1 MLRISPNW
9 SDSNL
14 LFRNSNEFKAVNSRP
29 RKDVKSS
36 QKAKME
42 SFRGMKIKLTEDLT
56 TTGVSR
62 QWNNIFKVLR
72 KNNFQPKIMDLE
84 KLFFK
89 NES

>member
-1 MLRISPNW
+1 
-9 SDSNL
+9 
-14 LFRNSNEFKAVNSRP
+14 
-29 RKDVKSS
+29 
-36 QKAKME
+36 ME